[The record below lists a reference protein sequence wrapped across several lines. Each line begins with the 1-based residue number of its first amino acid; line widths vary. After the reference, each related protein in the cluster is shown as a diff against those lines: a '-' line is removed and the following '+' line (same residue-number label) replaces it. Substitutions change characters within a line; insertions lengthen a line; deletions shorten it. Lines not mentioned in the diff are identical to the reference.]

1 MIRTFSFDSMRWRAL
16 LLVVMSSAWVPV
28 VHVRG
33 QAERAGAREIHG
45 IVVGSDVVR
54 PSGNGPAAA
63 VASRYQHARICAD
76 ANNDGVCGSGEP
88 TTTTDDTGAFVL
100 PDAGG
105 WPLVADISTRA
116 TINGHAIG
124 RHLVLRAAADRRS
137 RPLVV
142 SALSTEIVRMMEAD
156 GIDQGTAQRKLAS
169 RIDVAANAVAD
180 DPAAIADERTRALL
194 LRESVILT
202 SRFSLAATMVDR
214 RDLSPAANPSAAGP
228 AITIKEAQ
236 QAVMNLE
243 AIPRYDH
250 LFIIMLENKATSSIV
265 GSPFAPKINAYLK
278 SGNQFTSYFATGN
291 PSEPNRVALAAGDD
305 FGITDDAPWNCVP
318 AGDTA
323 DVPEDSLPEGMP
335 PCTNPTNHNIKNKPN
350 LFSAISAAGMTW
362 RIYSES
368 MNPGRDW
375 RLDSVADDTVLA
387 PDRVYPA
394 GSPVGA
400 IGTPGLMLRM
410 PARLYAT
417 KHNASVNFQAVRSS
431 SEFVR
436 SNRTM
441 GGGQWDAAMKASPAT
456 PPGWDFDQLGTDLA
470 SGDVGNLN
478 FLEPDQCDDMH
489 GVKVQG
495 TTSTD
500 STLQLASDCGKDD
513 AILYRG
519 DNYTDDLVRKIEA
532 SSVWKNTDKRTAIV
546 IMFDEGTAT
555 TGFTACCG
563 WNPSAGRSIAGGS
576 LGSLMTSADGSVAIE
591 SIAQYNQ
598 GNKGHGTSIFCVLTN
613 QPLAP
618 KHVIDSD
625 AYSHISF
632 VRTIQDMFG
641 LADSGDDW
649 SYMNRSKYTEKFIA
663 RNLTHLLEYVESADP
678 HFDAVRA
685 MNHAYVIPAG
695 YLQKSGFVPSS
706 DPQRGPDANQL
717 NAWALTHDQSLAP
730 SSRR

>member
-1 MIRTFSFDSMRWRAL
+1 
-16 LLVVMSSAWVPV
+16 V
-28 VHVRG
+28 
-33 QAERAGAREIHG
+33 
-45 IVVGSDVVR
+45 
-54 PSGNGPAAA
+54 
-63 VASRYQHARICAD
+63 
-76 ANNDGVCGSGEP
+76 
-88 TTTTDDTGAFVL
+88 
-100 PDAGG
+100 
-105 WPLVADISTRA
+105 
-116 TINGHAIG
+116 
-124 RHLVLRAAADRRS
+124 
-137 RPLVV
+137 
-142 SALSTEIVRMMEAD
+142 
-156 GIDQGTAQRKLAS
+156 
-169 RIDVAANAVAD
+169 
-180 DPAAIADERTRALL
+180 
-194 LRESVILT
+194 
-202 SRFSLAATMVDR
+202 
-214 RDLSPAANPSAAGP
+214 
-228 AITIKEAQ
+228 TIKEAQ
-236 QAVMNLE
+236 QAVMYLE

-291 PSEPNRVALAAGDD
+291 PSEPNRVAMAAGDD

-323 DVPEDSLPEGMP
+323 DAPEDPLPEGMP
-335 PCTNPTNHNIKNKPN
+335 PCTNPTNHNIKHEPN
-350 LFSAISAAGMTW
+350 LFSAMSAAGMTW

-394 GSPVGA
+394 DSPVGA

-417 KHNASVNFQAVRSS
+417 KHNASVAFQAVRSS
-431 SEFVR
+431 PEFAG
-436 SNRTM
+436 SNRSM
-441 GGGQWDAAMKASPAT
+441 GGGQWDAAMKAAPGTPA
-456 PPGWDFDQLGTDLA
+456 GWDVDRLGTDLA

-495 TTSTD
+495 TTARD

-519 DNYTDDLVRKIEA
+519 DNYTDSLIRKIEA
-532 SSVWKNTDKRTAIV
+532 SPVWKNADKRTAIV
-546 IMFDEGTAT
+546 IMFDEGTAA
-555 TGFTACCG
+555 TGFNACCG
-563 WNPSAGRSIAGGS
+563 WNPSAGRSIAGRS
-576 LGSLMTSADGSVAIE
+576 LGALVKNADGSISIE

-618 KHVIDSD
+618 KHVVDSD
-625 AYSHISF
+625 AYSHIAF

-641 LADSGDDW
+641 LADPGDDW
-649 SYMNRSKYTEKFIA
+649 SYMNRSKYTETFIA
-663 RNLTHLLEYVESADP
+663 RNLKHLQEYVESADP

-685 MNHAYVIPAG
+685 MNHAYAIPAD
-695 YLQKSGFVPSS
+695 YLQKSGFLPLSG
-706 DPQRGPDANQL
+706 PQRCPDANQL
-717 NAWALTHDQSLAP
+717 NAWALTREQSAVA
-730 SSRR
+730 SSKR